1 MEKKIKEIIAK
12 VRMMYKYDNRF
23 KDIVKMKPSICL
35 EETDSGDLV
44 LRSIDWSWYDSLY
57 VYPTGITYSPEHGNS
72 KELITYNN
80 WNELLE
86 L

>member
-1 MEKKIKEIIAK
+1 MHPT
-12 VRMMYKYDNRF
+12 
-23 KDIVKMKPSICL
+23 VKL
-35 EETDSGDLV
+35 EENANGDLV
-44 LRSIDWSWYDSLY
+44 LKNIDWQWYDSLY
-57 VYPTGITYSPEHGNS
+57 ISSTGITYSPEHGNS